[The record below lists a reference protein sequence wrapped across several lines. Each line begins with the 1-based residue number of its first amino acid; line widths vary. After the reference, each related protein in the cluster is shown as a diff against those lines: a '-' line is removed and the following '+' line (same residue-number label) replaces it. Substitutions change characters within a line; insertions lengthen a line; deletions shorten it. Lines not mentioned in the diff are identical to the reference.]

1 MIPQEGVELVPLSAQ
16 WLQTIS
22 EGLKMVEWALVML
35 KMTSLGHMKSS
46 KHYLLL
52 SKDQSSL
59 KIIRT
64 ICKIIFLIR
73 F

>member
-16 WLQTIS
+16 WQQTMS
-22 EGLKMVEWALVML
+22 EGLRMMEWALIML
-35 KMTSLGHMKSS
+35 KMTSLGHMKNS

-59 KIIRT
+59 KIIRI
-64 ICKIIFLIR
+64 ICKIIFFID